1 MFSRSGNGPHYQVL
15 NECGAKEALNWIYN
29 DPATDI
35 KYAGKTFQMPLH
47 FSELENIRKFL
58 DFISLDSEE
67 MDKVITMFLTL
78 LSASEA
84 DINNYDSITLKDWI
98 LTYTENLAVHD
109 FFNCVCILYFG
120 LPYYTASAGEFIY
133 SFRNMFLDS
142 SFGYVKGG
150 SGSISRAFIELA
162 EKFGSEVRSNAS
174 VKRILIEEGKVIGVE
189 LENGEIIQSNLIISN
204 AGIKETVL
212 NLVGEQHFP
221 IEYVFYIKSLKDSL
235 AYLSIKIALKE
246 KITEKPCV
254 VVMPEN
260 SENSFRNI
268 DAGKPPKE
276 KFLFIPIPSNLDPQ
290 LAPSGMQLITVGT
303 PCPMDP
309 NTDFQPWIS
318 SLKESINEVF
328 PGIIEKAQ
336 WIEVTTPKDI
346 ANWLGKVSGCA
357 IGLAQTPDQVGEKRP
372 SAKSPIEGLYYVGAD
387 VQGRGIGTELAAD
400 SALKVSSQ
408 LIKNLKAPK

>member
-1 MFSRSGNGPHYQVL
+1 MFSRCGNGPHFQVL
-15 NECGAKEALNWIYN
+15 NECGAKKALNWVYN

-35 KYAGKTFQMPLH
+35 KYAGKTFQMPLY
-47 FSELENIRKFL
+47 FSKLENIRKFL
-58 DFISLDSEE
+58 DFISLDSDE

-78 LSASEA
+78 LSASES
-84 DINNYDSITLKDWI
+84 DISNYDSITLKDWI
-98 LTYTENLAVHD
+98 STYTDNLAVND
-109 FFNCVCILYFG
+109 FFNCVCILYFA
-120 LPYYTASAGEFIY
+120 LPYYTASAGEFVY

-150 SGSISRAFIELA
+150 SGSISRAFVELA
-162 EKFGSEVRSNAS
+162 EKFGSEIRSNAS
-174 VKRILIEEGKVIGVE
+174 VKRILVEEGKVTGVE
-189 LENGEIIQSNLIISN
+189 LENGEVIQSHLVISN
-204 AGIKETVL
+204 AGLKETVL
-212 NLVGEQHFP
+212 NLVGEQHFTS
-221 IEYVFYIKSLKDSL
+221 EYVSNIKRLKDSL

-246 KITEKPCV
+246 KVTEKPCV

-268 DAGKPPKE
+268 DAGKPPKD

-290 LAPSGMQLITVGT
+290 LAPSGKQLITVGT

-328 PGIIEKAQ
+328 PGIIENAL

-346 ANWLGKVSGCA
+346 ANWLGKTSGCA
-357 IGLAQTPDQVGEKRP
+357 IGLAQTPDQVGENRF
-372 SAKSPIEGLYYVGAD
+372 SAISPVEGLYYVGAD
-387 VQGRGIGTELAAD
+387 VKGRGIGTELAAD
-400 SALKVSSQ
+400 SALKLSSQ
-408 LIKNLKAPK
+408 LIEKLR